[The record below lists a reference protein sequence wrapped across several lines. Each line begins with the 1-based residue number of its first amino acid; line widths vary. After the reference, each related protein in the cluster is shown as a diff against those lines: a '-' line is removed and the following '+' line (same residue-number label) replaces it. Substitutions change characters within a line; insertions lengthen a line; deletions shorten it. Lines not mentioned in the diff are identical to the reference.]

1 MTAKTIAVV
10 AMGDMGHAV
19 ARVLK
24 EHGHEVITCLAER
37 SDTSR
42 RMAERAGA
50 RDVKDLVTLV
60 TEADV
65 FLSILPPAAALDLAQ
80 DAAVAMKSVGTA
92 LTYVDCNAVSPET
105 VREIAGVIDD
115 AGAPF
120 IDAGIVGNAPGKATP
135 RFYVSGPDT
144 AAMEDLDGCG
154 FLVKLCGSAPGEA
167 SAVKM
172 CYAALTKGTFT
183 LHTALLMAAKSL
195 GVYET
200 VLEEFQYSQCSTL
213 SKMENSVPFI
223 PADAGRWIGE
233 MEEIATT
240 FCEAGVTRSFH
251 DGAASVLRVLAETP
265 FADETRETMDHTRT
279 LDAALTEYVKH
290 LAAGQTDRGDG

>member
-60 TEADV
+60 TKADV

-105 VREIAGVIDD
+105 VRGIAGVIDD

-120 IDAGIVGNAPGKATP
+120 IDAGIVGNAPGKAKP

-144 AAMEDLDGCG
+144 AAMENLDGCG

-200 VLEEFQYSQCSTL
+200 VLEELQYSQCSTL
-213 SKMENSVPFI
+213 SKMENRVPFI

-233 MEEIATT
+233 MEQIAETY
-240 FCEAGVTRSFH
+240 ASVGVTENYH
-251 DGAASVLRVLAETP
+251 KGAADMYRLLNSTP
-265 FADETRETMDHTRT
+265 FAAESRETMDKCRT
-279 LDAALTEYVKH
+279 MQESVKVYVRH
-290 LAAGQTDRGDG
+290 LKPPKAEE

>member
-24 EHGHEVITCLAER
+24 EHRFDIITCLTER

-42 RMAERAGA
+42 QMAERAGA
-50 RDVKDLVTLV
+50 RDVKDLSALV
-60 TEADV
+60 LEADI
-65 FLSILPPAAALDLAQ
+65 FLSILPPVAAIDLARN
-80 DAAVAMKSVGTA
+80 AAVAMKSVGTT
-92 LTYVDCNAVSPET
+92 LTYVDCNAVSPGT
-105 VREIAGVIDD
+105 VREIASVIDA

-120 IDAGIVGNAPGKATP
+120 IDAGIIGNAPGKATP

-144 AAMEDLDGCG
+144 AAMERLDGCG
-154 FLVKLCGSAPGEA
+154 FMVKLCGSMPGEA

-195 GVYET
+195 GVYQT
-200 VLEEFQYSQCSTL
+200 VLEEFQYSQSSTL
-213 SKMENSVPFI
+213 SKMENYVPFI

-233 MEEIATT
+233 MEEIAAT
-240 FCEAGVTRSFH
+240 FRAAGVTGDFH
-251 DGAASVLRVLAETP
+251 DGAASILRVLAETP
-265 FADETRETMDHTRT
+265 FADETRETTDRSRT
-279 LDAALTEYVKH
+279 LDVALSEYVKY
-290 LAAGQTDRGDG
+290 LSAGQTNS

>member
-1 MTAKTIAVV
+1 MTAKTIAII

-24 EHGHEVITCLAER
+24 EHGYEIVTCLAKR

-42 RMAERAGA
+42 QMAERAGA
-50 RDVKDLVTLV
+50 RDVKDMVCLV
-60 TEADV
+60 TEADI

-80 DAAVAMKSVGTA
+80 DAAIAMKSVGTT
-92 LTYVDCNAVSPET
+92 LTYVDCNAVSPGT

-115 AGAPF
+115 AGALF
-120 IDAGIVGNAPGKATP
+120 IDAGIIGHAPGKAMP

-144 AAMEDLDGCG
+144 AAMENLDGCG
-154 FLVKLCGSAPGEA
+154 FIVKPCGSKPGEA

-172 CYAALTKGTFT
+172 VYAALTKGTFT

-200 VLEEFQYSQCSTL
+200 VLEEFQYSQSSTL
-213 SKMENSVPFI
+213 SKMEDSVPFI

-233 MEEIATT
+233 MEEIAAT
-240 FCEAGVTRSFH
+240 FRQAGVTGGFH
-251 DGAASVLRVLAETP
+251 DGAASVLRVLAESP
-265 FADETRETMDHTRT
+265 FANETRETLDRSRT
-279 LDAALTEYVKH
+279 LDAALNEYLKH
-290 LAAGQTDRGDG
+290 LAAGQTDR